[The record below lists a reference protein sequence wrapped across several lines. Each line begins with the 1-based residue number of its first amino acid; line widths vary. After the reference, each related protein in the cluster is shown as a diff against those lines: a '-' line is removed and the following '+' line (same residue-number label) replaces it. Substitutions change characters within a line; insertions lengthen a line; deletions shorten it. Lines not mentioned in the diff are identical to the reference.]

1 MCNNKIN
8 SKKTMKTSIIR
19 KWTAAGLFA
28 SGIALCQ
35 TASAI
40 SLDLTTANASG
51 SANGGFFQQ
60 VPVQP
65 TGSGVID
72 SFVRIKNKV
81 TEEGFNTGVSKL
93 ALDNL
98 NQGGT
103 NFNHDIQLNSVPL
116 VNLGGTDY
124 YQFLLDIDEAEGG
137 QDHSKG
143 LISLFELEIWT
154 RSTPIIDF
162 AGDVGVLTDLTG
174 SGADKKWDLDL
185 GADGDS
191 VIELDSYLNP
201 GNGKGDM
208 FAYIPASSL
217 GNDGSSYVYLY
228 SKFGSPFQNSGG
240 GYEEWSTVQRN
251 NVPDGGAT
259 VALMGLALGGL
270 SLGRRFLKTPKA
282 C

>member
-1 MCNNKIN
+1 
-8 SKKTMKTSIIR
+8 MKTSIIR

-72 SFVRIKNKV
+72 SFVRIQQTG

-103 NFNHDIQLNSVPL
+103 TFNKDIQLNSVPL

-124 YQFLLDIDEAEGG
+124 YQFLLDINESQGG
-137 QDHSKG
+137 QDQSKG

-162 AGDVGVLTDLTG
+162 AGNKGVLTDLTG
-174 SGADKKWDLDL
+174 SGATKKWDLDF
-185 GADGDS
+185 GGDGDS
-191 VIELDSYLNP
+191 VIELDSNLNP
-201 GNGKGDM
+201 GSGKGDM

-228 SKFGSPFQNSGG
+228 SKFGSPFQDSDGG
-240 GYEEWSTVQRN
+240 FEEWSTVQRT

-270 SLGRRFLKTPKA
+270 SLSRRFLKVPA
-282 C
+282 V